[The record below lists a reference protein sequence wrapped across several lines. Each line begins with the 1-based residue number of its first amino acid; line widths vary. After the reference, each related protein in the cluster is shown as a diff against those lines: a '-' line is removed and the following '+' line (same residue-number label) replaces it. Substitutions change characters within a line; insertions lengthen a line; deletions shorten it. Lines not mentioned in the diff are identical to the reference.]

1 MFINISSNLLMRNF
15 LCPTSEI
22 HQLSTQIPSN
32 ASGIGARTSLKK
44 PAAAQKKPHEAL
56 GSSPPP
62 AK

>member
-1 MFINISSNLLMRNF
+1 MPNF
-15 LCPTSEI
+15 LWPTSEI
-22 HQLSTQIPSN
+22 DQLSSQIPSN